1 MKVLLN
7 EKKVVFDFGEDIVF
21 AKGGAPDG
29 GLQECPESEATHIWN
44 REKNMA
50 VMANVELSGIT
61 MIEVEEIPEEVKEYE
76 YKYVDGE
83 FVINVEYRREQIT
96 RELEEKDKIINRATE
111 DLYKAT
117 ETTPYAS
124 VAKVIEEKEALR
136 AELAQLK

>member
-7 EKKVVFDFGEDIVF
+7 EKNVVFDFGEDIVF
-21 AKGGAPDG
+21 AKGGAADG
-29 GLQECPESEATHIWN
+29 GLQECPEAEATHIWN

-50 VMANVELSGIT
+50 CMNNGEIVMV
-61 MIEVEEIPEEVKEYE
+61 EVEEIPEEVKEYE